1 MQYLLALVMVFLGSY
16 TPICQSMELAATS
29 PLQAANQNSVPETSA
44 ELLKPPSNA
53 KDVKHLASDLNPI
66 QILQKEYEKYR
77 ALADTQQ
84 WKTIPRGP
92 LLRFGDTHPHVPMI
106 REKLITLGDLS
117 SANCSSI
124 SDPLFDTEL
133 HEALERF
140 QKRHGAK
147 VDGIAGPETRRTLNV
162 SLHKRADQLYVNILR
177 LQQFQP
183 NTDRY
188 IQVNVPDFRLH
199 LIEQGRSVLSM
210 KTIVGKKK
218 RKTPIFETEVN
229 RIVINPSWHV
239 PKSIAYRDI
248 VPELEK
254 DPSFLKKA
262 RLNLVTGWG
271 NNKRIIAAEDID
283 YDKLYKGEN
292 YQRFWEAPSSS
303 NTLGSVKFLTS
314 GPYSVYL
321 HDTSAKRLFNES
333 KRAFS
338 SGCIRVEQP
347 RQLADQLM
355 RMTQGWNS
363 SKLDPL
369 FEQEKTK
376 HIRLLD
382 PIPLHVTYW
391 TAFIDQDGDLNF
403 RHDLYKRDRYDL
415 TRLEEALLNT
425 DARQN

>member
-1 MQYLLALVMVFLGSY
+1 MRYLLAFISVAIGCYVPL
-16 TPICQSMELAATS
+16 CHSMELAKTS
-29 PLQAANQNSVPETSA
+29 PLQSIQKHTISETVADQSKV
-44 ELLKPPSNA
+44 LSNA
-53 KDVKHLASDLNPI
+53 EDVKHHISDLNQI
-66 QILQKEYEKYR
+66 QLLQQAYDKYLT
-77 ALADTQQ
+77 LAATTP
-84 WKTIPRGP
+84 WHKIPKGP
-92 LLRFGDTHPHVPMI
+92 LLRFGDSHPHVPLI
-106 REKLITLGDLS
+106 RKKLIILGDLS
-117 SANCSSI
+117 LSSCSSI
-124 SDPLFDTEL
+124 SDHLFDIEL
-133 HEALERF
+133 HEALEKF
-140 QKRHGAK
+140 QKRHGTK
-147 VDGIAGPETRRTLNV
+147 TDGIVGPETRLTLNV
-162 SLHKRADQLYVNILR
+162 PLQKRADQLYVNLLR
-177 LQQFQP
+177 LQSFSP

-188 IQVNVPDFRLH
+188 IQVNVPEFKLH
-199 LIEQGRSVLSM
+199 LIEQGKPILSM

-229 RIVINPSWHV
+229 RIVFNPSWHV
-239 PKSIAYRDI
+239 PKSIAYKDI

-254 DPSFLKKA
+254 DPSYLKKV
-262 RLNLVTGWG
+262 RLSLVTGWG
-271 NNKRIIAAEDID
+271 DNKRFIAAEDID

-355 RMTQGWNS
+355 RMTQGWKS
-363 SKLDPL
+363 QKLDPL
-369 FEQEKTK
+369 FKQKETK

-391 TAFIDQDGDLNF
+391 TAFIDLEGQLNF
-403 RHDLYKRDRYDL
+403 RNDLYKRDRYDL
-415 TRLEEALLNT
+415 TRLKEELLSSN
-425 DARQN
+425 ARQN

>member
-1 MQYLLALVMVFLGSY
+1 MQSLLALVMLTLGCY
-16 TPICQSMELAATS
+16 VPLCLSMELAVTS
-29 PLQAANQNSVPETSA
+29 PLPSTNKHTFTDTTAD
-44 ELLKPPSNA
+44 LLDPLSNTE
-53 KDVKHLASDLNPI
+53 DVKNLANDLNQI
-66 QILQKEYEKYR
+66 QLLQQEYDKYR
-77 ALADTQQ
+77 TLADTTE

-92 LLRFGDTHPHVPMI
+92 LLRFGDTHPHVSMI
-106 REKLITLGDLS
+106 REKLTKLGDLS
-117 SANCSSI
+117 LANCSSI
-124 SDPLFDTEL
+124 TDPLFDIEL
-133 HEALERF
+133 HEGLKKF

-147 VDGIAGPETRRTLNV
+147 VDGIVGPETRRTLNV

-188 IQVNVPDFRLH
+188 ILVNVPAFKLD
-199 LIEQGRSVLSM
+199 LIEQGKSILSM

-239 PKSIAYRDI
+239 PKSIAYKDI
-248 VPELEK
+248 LPELER
-254 DPSFLKKA
+254 DPNFLKKA
-262 RLNLVTGWG
+262 RLQLVSGWG
-271 NNKRIIAAEDID
+271 KNQRIITNENIE

-321 HDTSAKRLFNES
+321 HDTSAKRLFDES

-363 SKLDPL
+363 SQLDPL
-369 FEQEKTK
+369 FTQEKTK

-391 TAFIDQDGDLNF
+391 TSFIDKDGDLNF

-415 TRLEEALLNT
+415 TRLTEGTQSA

>member
-1 MQYLLALVMVFLGSY
+1 MQYLLALVMVTLGCY
-16 TPICQSMELAATS
+16 APLCQSIELATTS
-29 PLQAANQNSVPETSA
+29 PLQIIKKQSPTETAA
-44 ELLKPPSNA
+44 ELLEPVSNA
-53 KDVKHLASDLNPI
+53 EDVKHFASDLNQI
-66 QILQKEYEKYR
+66 QILQQEYDKYR
-77 ALADTQQ
+77 SLADTKQ
-84 WKTIPRGP
+84 WRTIPRGP
-92 LLRFGDTHPHVPMI
+92 LLRFGDSHPHVPMI

-117 SANCSSI
+117 LANCSSV
-124 SDPLFDTEL
+124 SDPLFDIEL

-188 IQVNVPDFRLH
+188 IQVNVPDFKLH
-199 LIEQGRSVLSM
+199 LIEQGKSILSM

-239 PKSIAYRDI
+239 PKSIAYKDI
-248 VPELEK
+248 LPELEK
-254 DPSFLKKA
+254 DPAFLKKA
-262 RLNLVTGWG
+262 RLQLVSGWG
-271 NNKRIIAAEDID
+271 NNKRFIAAEDID
-283 YDKLYKGEN
+283 YDKLYKGDN
-292 YQRFWEAPSSS
+292 YQRFWEAPSAS

-321 HDTSAKRLFNES
+321 HDTSAKRLFNEP

-369 FEQEKTK
+369 FKQEKTK

-391 TAFIDQDGDLNF
+391 TAFIDKDGQLNF
-403 RHDLYKRDRYDL
+403 RHDLYKRDGYDL
-415 TRLEEALLNT
+415 TRLNDELLNADT
-425 DARQN
+425 RQN